1 MIPFIFI
8 FAGKTWFLWW
18 MLTIV
23 VALRWLHLQ
32 SVGIGMEGSDARALE
47 EEGAYIL
54 SWRIFHKEHVI
65 SLFGAERGY

>member
-1 MIPFIFI
+1 LILILFIE
-8 FAGKTWFLWW
+8 KTWFLWW
-18 MLTIV
+18 MLTIA

-32 SVGIGMEGSDARALE
+32 SMSVRMEGSDARDLE

-65 SLFGAERGY
+65 SLFGTERAH